1 MMDKR
6 KFEIT
11 QVANGYIL
19 GLINPNFAPGDR
31 ENKYYS
37 TAYVA
42 TSPQDVADQLVAFL
56 VQERMAGAA

>member
-1 MMDKR
+1 MNMEKR

-19 GLINPNFAPGDR
+19 GLINSNFVPGDR

-42 TSPQDVADQLVAFL
+42 TSPQDVAEQLVAFL
-56 VQERMAGAA
+56 VQERMGVA